1 MNETVEIFER
11 LSVALAIGLLIGL
24 ERGWSARNEE
34 EGERAAGLR
43 TLALIGLS
51 GGVWG
56 IIAGRLGASGGIA
69 LGIAFA
75 VVGATLVL
83 FRFRE
88 TVRDDTLGATT
99 AIAGLTAF
107 ALGALAA
114 LGETTAA
121 AASGVA
127 VAGLLALKTT
137 LHGMLRRMTWLELRS
152 VLVLFAMTFLLLP
165 ILPRKAIDPL
175 GTINPYEIWLMAIL
189 IATISFAGYVAV
201 KLAGARQGIALTG
214 LAGGLAA
221 STATTVTL
229 ARLARDHPE
238 RGRLLAGGALLA
250 GAVMMVRVLA
260 VAGLL
265 NASLI
270 GYLAPALLLAAITCS
285 AGGLYF
291 ALADDGESEQERLS
305 LGNPLDLVAVLK
317 FSALLAVVGVL
328 AKIATQQA
336 GAGGVFLLAAFSGL
350 ADVDALTLSMAR
362 LAGPDLAARI
372 ATGAIL
378 IAVAVNT
385 TTKCVLAWGAGG
397 GVVGQPFAFV
407 SAVAVAAGAIGYV
420 LGPLLLPAIGR

>member
-1 MNETVEIFER
+1 MNETIEIFER
-11 LSVALAIGLLIGL
+11 LSVALAVGLLIGL

-88 TVRDDTLGATT
+88 TIHDDTHGATT
-99 AIAGLTAF
+99 AIAGLIAF

-137 LHGMLRRMTWLELRS
+137 LHAALRRMTWIELRS

-165 ILPRKAIDPL
+165 ILPRRAIDPL
-175 GTINPYEIWLMAIL
+175 GTINPYEIWLMAVL
-189 IATISFAGYVAV
+189 IAAISFAGYIAV

-229 ARLARDHPE
+229 ARLAREHPE
-238 RGRLLAGGALLA
+238 RGRLLAGGALIA

-265 NASLI
+265 NAALI
-270 GYLAPALLLAAITCS
+270 GHLAPALLLAAFTS
-285 AGGLYF
+285 GAGGLYVT
-291 ALADDGESEQERLS
+291 LADDGLGEKETLS
-305 LGNPLDLVAVLK
+305 LGNPLDLIAVLK
-317 FSALLAVVGVL
+317 FGALLAVVGVL
-328 AKIATQQA
+328 AQFATRWA
-336 GAGGVFLLAAFSGL
+336 GTGGLFLLAAFSGL

-362 LAGPDLAARI
+362 LAGPGLAANI
-372 ATGAIL
+372 AAGAIL

-385 TTKCVLAWGAGG
+385 ATKSVLGWSAGG
-397 GVVGQPFAFV
+397 AAVGRPLALI
-407 SAVAVAAGAIGYV
+407 SAAAIAAGAIGYA
-420 LGPLLLPAIGR
+420 LGPLALPAIGR